1 MTIQRIV
8 PHVST
13 SSLDA
18 QDAFYLGVLGLERLY
33 VDPGRL
39 HGYGIPGSGQHA
51 VTVLTRDI
59 VDPVIVPSLLI
70 AVDNVD
76 EIHAAAQRAS
86 STIRYA
92 LTDEAWG
99 VRRFFVEDPNGTVFN
114 VVEGLP

>member
-59 VDPVIVPSLLI
+59 VDPAVSYTHLDVYKRQAMPS
-70 AVDNVD
+70 A
-76 EIHAAAQRAS
+76 H
-86 STIRYA
+86 
-92 LTDEAWG
+92 
-99 VRRFFVEDPNGTVFN
+99 PCC
-114 VVEGLP
+114 